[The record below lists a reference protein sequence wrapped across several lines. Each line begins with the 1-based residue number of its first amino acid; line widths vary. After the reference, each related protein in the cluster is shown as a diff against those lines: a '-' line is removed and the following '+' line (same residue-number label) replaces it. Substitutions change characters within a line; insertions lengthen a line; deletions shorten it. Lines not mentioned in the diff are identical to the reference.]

1 MSNSKFTSVCIL
13 LCLAVGCNV
22 FCCAKEKP
30 CGINDECMCTKRIA
44 TCSSLNYIPKLPPT
58 ITKLILKNNILTVIN
73 RSSFRNISS
82 INLKTLWFENNSIKI
97 IQDDAFCDFEIIA
110 ELRIITEKLLNTTSL
125 KSSFQ
130 SLTIGSIKMLYLEK
144 NDWYGLPN
152 DMFYHLVGAKI
163 AMSLK
168 NNLFHKLNSS
178 VFLPI
183 ANLRKLQVEE
193 NEIVYVNF
201 NGLMTTGFLDL
212 SNNNIYAIPNFCNSS
227 DETFVPQLKYLSL
240 AYNAIRKISK
250 ESFKC
255 LDNLNYL
262 IMDGNRLRSLDNNV
276 FALLHNLMKLVIG
289 DNQQLKIIAP
299 FAFNSS
305 SLQILHLYRNNFR
318 YSKKKYKEK
327 RFNPQTIFQTIPNLK
342 EVDLSHNYLNEYAI
356 VRELFASTR
365 NIHKLTLA
373 SSDITT
379 IPEELLRNM
388 PHIESLNLQ
397 GNEIERWNESLFD
410 NLSSMRELY
419 LDGNNIHV
427 INETSFPANLL
438 KSLNVLELSGNQY
451 RCTCEMKWF
460 LDKIR
465 STNFSTKMQKNWPSR
480 YTCYYPEHL
489 RLTLL
494 ADYFPTIAECNS
506 FSIVYLI
513 IITACSS
520 VLILLFFVIM
530 TFQCQINFK
539 NALYLFRLK
548 QRMKRGYFSLESADD
563 YEFDA
568 FVVYCDADRLWVH
581 GVLLKHLE
589 NSNLNVCVHHRDF
602 DVGEPVINNIGKY
615 MEKSWKIIVVLSNN
629 FAKSEWCQW
638 EIDLVQERRRRQ
650 GKEVLILIMY
660 QQIDSKHMITPLK
673 TLLDTTPYLSC
684 KEGFG
689 ESLFWTAV
697 VNDINKPLNIP
708 PTSIF

>member
-1 MSNSKFTSVCIL
+1 MSNLKINCVCII
-13 LCLAVGCNV
+13 LCFAVGCNV

-30 CGINDECMCTKRIA
+30 CGKNNECNCTKAVA
-44 TCSSLNYIPKLPPT
+44 TCSCLNYIPKLPPT
-58 ITKLILKNNILTVIN
+58 ITKLILKNNTLPLIN
-73 RSSFRNISS
+73 RISFMNISS
-82 INLKTLWFENNSIKI
+82 INLRILYFENNSIEI
-97 IQDDAFCDFEIIA
+97 LQDDAFYDLKNIT
-110 ELRIITEKLLNTTSL
+110 ELSLITEKLLNTTSL

-130 SLTIGSIKMLYLEK
+130 SLTIGTIQRLYLEN

-152 DMFYHLVGAKI
+152 DMFYYLSGANI
-163 AMSLK
+163 ALSLR
-168 NNLFHKLNSS
+168 NNLFHKLNSN

-193 NEIVYVNF
+193 NEIVYVNL

-212 SNNNIYAIPNFCNSS
+212 SNNNIYAIPNFCNNS

-255 LDNLNYL
+255 LDNLKYL

-276 FALLHNLMKLVIG
+276 FALLHNLRKLAIG
-289 DNQQLKIIAP
+289 YNQQLKDIAP

-342 EVDLSHNYLNEYAI
+342 ELDLSRNYLNEYAI

-365 NIHKLTLA
+365 HIHKLTLV

-388 PHIESLNLQ
+388 PHIKSLNLQ
-397 GNEIERWNESLFD
+397 GNEIELWNESLFD
-410 NLSSMRELY
+410 NLPSMRELY

-427 INETSFPANLL
+427 INETSFPAKLL
-438 KSLNVLELSGNQY
+438 KSLDVLELSGNQY

-465 STNFSTKMQKNWPSR
+465 STNFSTKLRESWPSR

-506 FSIVYLI
+506 LNIVSLI

-520 VLILLFFVIM
+520 VLILLFCVIM

-548 QRMKRGYFSLESADD
+548 QRMKHGYFSLESSDD

-589 NSNLNVCVHHRDF
+589 NSNLNICVHHRDF
-602 DVGEPVINNIGKY
+602 DVGEPVLNNIGKY
-615 MEKSWKIIVVLSNN
+615 MAKSWKIIVVLSNN

-638 EIDLVQERRRRQ
+638 EVDLVQERRRRQ
-650 GKEVLILIMY
+650 GKKVLVLVMY

-673 TLLDTTPYLSC
+673 ALLDTTPYLSY

-689 ESLFWTAV
+689 EYLFWTAV
-697 VNDINKPLNIP
+697 VKDINKPLNIP
-708 PTSIF
+708 PISIF

>member
-1 MSNSKFTSVCIL
+1 MSNVKLNYVCIL
-13 LCLAVGCNV
+13 ICFAVGYND
-22 FCCAKEKP
+22 FCCANENSRKKYT
-30 CGINDECMCTKRIA
+30 ECKCIKATA
-44 TCSSLNYIPKLPPT
+44 TCSGLNYIPKLPPN

-82 INLKTLWFENNSIKI
+82 VNIKKLWFENNSMEI
-97 IQDDAFCDFEIIA
+97 IQVDAFYDFEYIA
-110 ELRIITEKLLNTTSL
+110 ELRITNEKLLNITAL

-130 SLTIGSIKMLYLEK
+130 SLTIGTIRSLYLEK
-144 NDWYGLPN
+144 NDWYGLAD
-152 DMFYHLVGAKI
+152 DMFYHLVGANI
-163 AMSLK
+163 ALSLRR
-168 NNLFHKLNSS
+168 NLLHKLNSS
-178 VFLPI
+178 IFLPI
-183 ANLRKLQVEE
+183 AKLKKLQVEE
-193 NEIVYVNF
+193 NEIVNVDL
-201 NGLMTTGFLDL
+201 NGLTTTGFLDL
-212 SNNNIYAIPNFCNSS
+212 SNNNIYAIPNFCNNN
-227 DETFVPQLKYLSL
+227 DETFVPKLRNLSL

-255 LDNLNYL
+255 LETLESLNL
-262 IMDGNRLRSLDNNV
+262 DGNRFRRLDNNIL
-276 FALLHNLMKLVIG
+276 ASLHNLAKLIIG
-289 DNQQLKIIAP
+289 DNQQLKDIAP

-305 SLQILHLYRNNFR
+305 SLQKLHLYRNNFR
-318 YSKKKYKEK
+318 FSKKKIIEK
-327 RFNPQTIFQTIPNLK
+327 KFNPQTIFQTIPNLK
-342 EVDLSHNYLNEYAI
+342 ELDLSHNLLNDFFI
-356 VRELFASTR
+356 FRELFASTR
-365 NIHKLTLA
+365 NIQKLTLV

-379 IPEELLRNM
+379 IPDDLFRNM
-388 PHIESLNLQ
+388 PHIKSLNLE
-397 GNEIERWNESLFD
+397 GNDIERWNESLFD
-410 NLSSMRELY
+410 NLPSMRKLY
-419 LDGNNIHV
+419 LDGNNIHI
-427 INETSFPANLL
+427 INETSFPSNLF
-438 KSLNVLELSGNQY
+438 KSLEVLELSDNQY

-460 LDKIR
+460 LDTIR
-465 STNFSTKMQKNWPSR
+465 STNLSTKMQKNWPSR

-494 ADYFPTIAECNS
+494 ANYFPTIAECNS
-506 FSIVYLI
+506 LNIVYLI

-548 QRMKRGYFSLESADD
+548 QRMKRGYFSLESSDD

-589 NSNLNVCVHHRDF
+589 NCNLNVCVHDRDF
-602 DVGEPVINNIGKY
+602 DVGEPILNSVGKY
-615 MEKSWKIIVVLSNN
+615 MAKSWKIIVVLSNN

-638 EIDLVQERRRRQ
+638 EIALVQERRRRQ
-650 GKEVLILIMY
+650 GKEVLVLVMY

-673 TLLDTTPYLSC
+673 ALLDTTPYLSY

-689 ESLFWTAV
+689 EKLFWTAV
-697 VNDINKPLNIP
+697 VKDIHKPLDIP